1 MVRLIRGDE
10 SVAGMKAPDLFKIP
24 AELGLDI
31 TASLTL
37 DRSYL
42 GRFWSVNS
50 ASPVVITV
58 PPDTSS
64 VAYIEG
70 ESFIFYHEGAG
81 TVALAQGAG
90 VTIVGPGLNSQGQ
103 YNALAILRSATL
115 NKWYGFH
122 LAA

>member
-1 MVRLIRGDE
+1 MARSLRGDQ
-10 SVAGMKAPDLFKIP
+10 SVASMQKPELFLVP
-24 AELGLDI
+24 AEMGDDI
-31 TASLTL
+31 TGSITLT
-37 DRSYL
+37 RAYL
-42 GRFWSVNS
+42 GKFWSVHSGS
-50 ASPVVITV
+50 AVTITV

-64 VAYIEG
+64 VAFIEG